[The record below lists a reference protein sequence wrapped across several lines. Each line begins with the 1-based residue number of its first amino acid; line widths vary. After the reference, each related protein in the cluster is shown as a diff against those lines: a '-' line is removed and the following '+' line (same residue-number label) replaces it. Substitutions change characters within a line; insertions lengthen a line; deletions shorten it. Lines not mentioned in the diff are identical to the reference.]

1 MLLLTYFKVV
11 NIVQTQSIA
20 IIIAARNISQ
30 AETNED
36 VTSMSYMGGPR
47 MSFRAWKSIKIGISG
62 GRARSAVSLMDS
74 GLASSVTCS
83 LQSKGRKSN
92 LGFVTV
98 FPRQRNFLKIV
109 TEKNKICK
117 EILRKFRKMCSN
129 HLSQKSCQ
137 IKDNMA

>member
-1 MLLLTYFKVV
+1 M
-11 NIVQTQSIA
+11 NS
-20 IIIAARNISQ
+20 NNPISQ
-30 AETNED
+30 KQHQTETNED

-47 MSFRAWKSIKIGISG
+47 ISFRAWKSIKIGISG

-92 LGFVTV
+92 LAFVMV
-98 FPRQRNFLKIV
+98 LPRQRNFFAIV
-109 TEKNKICK
+109 TEKNKTCN
-117 EILRKFRKMCSN
+117 EMHSKFWKMCSN